1 MDNIGSKKNTR
12 AAALSV
18 TAFLVLV
25 IAACLLY
32 LLVLDKS
39 PQDYV
44 AEIYQDGC
52 LIYTIPLNSAQSTY
66 TLEMEGK
73 DGGHN
78 RIEIRQDSIGI
89 TWADCPDK
97 LCVRQG
103 YIHNASIP
111 LTCLPNKLVIRLNPV
126 RESISDAVPDAVTY

>member
-25 IAACLLY
+25 ITSCLLY
-32 LLVLDKS
+32 LFVLDKS
-39 PQDYV
+39 PQDYM
-44 AEIYQDGC
+44 AEIYQDGR
-52 LIYTIPLNSAQSTY
+52 LIYSIPLNAVQNTY
-66 TLEMEGK
+66 TMVVEGEE
-73 DGGHN
+73 GGHN
-78 RIEIRQDSIGI
+78 HIEIRQGSIGI
-89 TWADCPDK
+89 TWADCPDM

-111 LTCLPNKLVIRLNPV
+111 ITCLPNKLVIRLTPV
-126 RESISDAVPDAVTY
+126 RKSTSDAVPDAVTY

>member
-1 MDNIGSKKNTR
+1 MDNKDSKKNTR
-12 AAALSV
+12 TAALSI

-32 LLVLDKS
+32 LLMLDKG

-44 AEIYQDGC
+44 AEIYQDGS
-52 LIYTIPLNSAQSTY
+52 LIYSIPLNTAQNTY
-66 TLEMEGK
+66 TLDVEGK
-73 DGGHN
+73 EGGHN
-78 RIEIRQDSIGI
+78 RIEIRQGSIGI

-103 YIHNASIP
+103 FIHNSSIP
-111 LTCLPNKLVIRLNPV
+111 VTCLPNSLVIRLSPV
-126 RESISDAVPDAVTY
+126 RESTSDTIPDAVTY

>member
-1 MDNIGSKKNTR
+1 MDNIDSKKNTR
-12 AAALSV
+12 TAALSV

-25 IAACLLY
+25 TAACLLY

-44 AEIYQDGC
+44 AEIYQDGR
-52 LIYTIPLNSAQSTY
+52 LIYSIPLNAAQNTY
-66 TLEMEGK
+66 TLDVEGEA
-73 DGGHN
+73 GGHN
-78 RIEIRQDSIGI
+78 HIEIRHGSIGI

-111 LTCLPNKLVIRLNPV
+111 ITCLPNSLVIRLNPV
-126 RESISDAVPDAVTY
+126 RESVSDTIPDAVTY

>member
-1 MDNIGSKKNTR
+1 MDNIDSKKNTR

-25 IAACLLY
+25 IAACLSY

-39 PQDYV
+39 PQDYM
-44 AEIYQDGC
+44 AEIYQDGR
-52 LIYTIPLNSAQSTY
+52 LIYTIPLNTAQSTY
-66 TLEMEGK
+66 TLDVEGEE
-73 DGGHN
+73 GGHN
-78 RIEIRQDSIGI
+78 HIEIRPGSIGI

-103 YIHNASIP
+103 FIHNASIP
-111 LTCLPNKLVIRLNPV
+111 ITCLPNKLVIKLSPV
-126 RESISDAVPDAVTY
+126 QESTSDAIPDAVTY